1 MKTKQ
6 LNCHYDLKAAMFRAR
21 IIVAAVFFAI
31 LVNIVNLGAFYKG
44 SIADLGALPLQ
55 AQSSDISKVFNA
67 LNIPVKI
74 VGNLFNG
81 FHSGQKKQDKEAAN
95 EKYAVIAN
103 PAKRPGI
110 EFVKRDLFFP
120 VSESKSLVVPP
131 VDTSPDISL
140 LNLFCLNG
148 FIMILMLILML
159 ISVLPRGI
167 SFKNNKIYIF
177 YCPVFI

>member
-81 FHSGQKKQDKEAAN
+81 FHSRQKKQDKEAAN

-131 VDTSPDISL
+131 VDTGPDISL
-140 LNLFCLNG
+140 LNLFCLNS

-159 ISVLPRGI
+159 VSVLPRGI

-177 YCPVFI
+177 SRPVFI